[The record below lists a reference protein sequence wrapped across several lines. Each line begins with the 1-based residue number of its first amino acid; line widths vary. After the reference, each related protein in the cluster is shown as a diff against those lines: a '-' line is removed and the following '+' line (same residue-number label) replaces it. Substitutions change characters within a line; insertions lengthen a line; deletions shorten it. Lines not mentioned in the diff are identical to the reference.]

1 MTDAM
6 FASLSSTLL
15 ARKGGAKPAMRPQS
29 MIAGPVDGASAAAN
43 LDDLGWNDMGEGAAA
58 VAAATRASDP
68 ANQYR
73 FAEVVT
79 IGPQS
84 DHSAEPRNDV
94 HESLDRIARR
104 LDPVNDAAAEEEPA
118 VAQDEEIVL
127 EEEPQEA
134 ERPVETGTEAAPAR
148 EPEAARQ
155 PLGLEPA
162 TPKRKAIL
170 GSMRRAAFTLRLDQQ
185 RHLMLKLACTVKGCS
200 AQQLVS
206 DALDEVLSEMPEIAS
221 LAAQVKR
228 EPN

>member
-1 MTDAM
+1 MTDAS

-29 MIAGPVDGASAAAN
+29 TIAGPVDGASAAAN
-43 LDDLGWNDMGEGAAA
+43 LDDLGWNDMGEGAA
-58 VAAATRASDP
+58 VIAAAARATDP

-79 IGPQS
+79 IGAQS
-84 DHSAEPRNDV
+84 DEPAEVRNDV
-94 HESLDRIARR
+94 HESIDRIAKT
-104 LDPVNDAAAEEEPA
+104 LDHEDGNEPA
-118 VAQDEEIVL
+118 PADKADAGADTKSVEQPKVSQLHIVESDEE
-127 EEEPQEA
+127 A
-134 ERPVETGTEAAPAR
+134 EHKPELRHQAR
-148 EPEAARQ
+148 DES
-155 PLGLEPA
+155 EPA
-162 TPKRKAIL
+162 PKPKAVMR
-170 GSMRRAAFTLRLDQQ
+170 SMRRAAFTLRLDQQ